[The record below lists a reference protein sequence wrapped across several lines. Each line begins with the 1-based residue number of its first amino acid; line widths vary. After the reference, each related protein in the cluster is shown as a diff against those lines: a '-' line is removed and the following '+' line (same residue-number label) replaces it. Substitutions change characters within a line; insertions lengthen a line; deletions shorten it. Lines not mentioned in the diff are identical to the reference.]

1 MEIETTDAAFEKDV
15 IQQSKKIPV
24 IVDFWAPWC
33 PPCKILKPLM
43 EKIATSAKYNNKL
56 VLAKLNVEENKTVA
70 SKYDIMSIP
79 AVKMFKNGKV
89 VDQFI
94 GFQPES
100 EVIDWIEKNL

>member
-1 MEIETTDAAFEKDV
+1 MEIDTTDATFEKDV
-15 IQQSKKIPV
+15 IQQSKKLPV
-24 IVDFWAPWC
+24 IVDFWASWC
-33 PPCKILKPLM
+33 PPCQILKPLM
-43 EKIATSAKYNNKL
+43 EKIANSPKYKSKI
-56 VLAKLNVEENKTVA
+56 VLAKLNVEQNKTIA

-89 VDQFI
+89 VDQFV